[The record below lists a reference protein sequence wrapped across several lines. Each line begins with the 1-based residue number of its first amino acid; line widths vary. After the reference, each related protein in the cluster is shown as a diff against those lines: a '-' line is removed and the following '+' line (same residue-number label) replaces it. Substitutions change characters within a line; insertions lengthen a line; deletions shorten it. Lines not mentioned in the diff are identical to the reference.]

1 MKGRLGRIERIVE
14 NLPHVTATEPE
25 ANYCIRVD
33 VETSYLEEQ
42 SDPRDRKFVFAYTIT
57 LRNEGR
63 VPAKLLTRH
72 WIITDANGKV
82 QEVRGDGVVGEQPHL
97 KPGQGFRYSSGAMIE
112 TPVGAMQGSYQMV
125 ADDGARFDA
134 PIAPFRLAMPGILQ

>member
-1 MKGRLGRIERIVE
+1 VDTSSDK
-14 NLPHVTATEPE
+14 PYPE
-25 ANYCIRVD
+25 ADADYRIRVD
-33 VETSYLEEQ
+33 VETRYLEEQ
-42 SDPRDRKFVFAYTIT
+42 SDPRERKFVFAYTIT

-82 QEVRGDGVVGEQPHL
+82 QEVRGEGVVGEQPHL
-97 KPGQGFRYSSGAMIE
+97 EPGQGFRYSSGAMIE
-112 TPVGAMQGSYQMV
+112 TPVGTMQGSYQMV

-134 PIAPFRLAMPGILQ
+134 PIPLFRLAMPGILQ